1 MKKTIATALTLT
13 LGATLAFAAPQGKG
27 DGEFRKGR
35 HGKHGKHGAA
45 RFEKL
50 AQQLNLTDAQ
60 KEQIRTQRQNFRE
73 SNQARFETHR
83 DTMRQYREARKA
95 NDTARAEQLKAT
107 LEVQRGELQQLR
119 QAQHQALLQ
128 ILTPEQRAQ
137 LEAKKAEREQRRNER
152 REQRRNNQQ

>member
-1 MKKTIATALTLT
+1 MMKKTIATALTLT

-27 DGEFRKGR
+27 DGEFRKG
-35 HGKHGKHGAA
+35 KHAKHRAA
-45 RFEKL
+45 HFEKF
-50 AQQLNLTDAQ
+50 AQELNLTDAQ
-60 KEQIRTQRQNFRE
+60 KEQIRAQRQNFRE
-73 SNQARFETHR
+73 SNKARFETHR

-152 REQRRNNQQ
+152 RERRSNQQ